1 MNRRAQTINGLF
13 KHGLMFSF
21 SVGKVHYHTL
31 KSDIISFLIFC
42 LFGILSFLFNKTLR
56 LQKKIFKQENEN
68 TTLCKMKTTGFQ
80 MHQEKNTVYYIY
92 FHHFHVLWKID
103 SYTVSCQSIRNK
115 CRGTSKGPSQANLQV
130 FFNWNINY
138 DIIFKIKTIWQNKY
152 PTQLWPRA
160 RPKSK
165 PDIFYVCISNLA
177 YFFKRIEE
185 SRTKL
190 RKPAYL

>member
-1 MNRRAQTINGLF
+1 MNLRAQTLNGLF

-21 SVGKVHYHTL
+21 GVGKVHYHTL
-31 KSDIISFLIFC
+31 KSDIIAFLIF
-42 LFGILSFLFNKTLR
+42 LFIWHTILFIQQHFKTCPSNKKTR
-56 LQKKIFKQENEN
+56 TQHYVKWKQQGFRYTKRKIQ
-68 TTLCKMKTTGFQ
+68 
-80 MHQEKNTVYYIY
+80 YIIYVY

-103 SYTVSCQSIRNK
+103 SYIR
-115 CRGTSKGPSQANLQV
+115 CHASRSETSAEGQV
-130 FFNWNINY
+130 KARAKRTCKFFFNWNINY

-160 RPKSK
+160 RPESK
-165 PDIFYVCISNLA
+165 PDVFDVCISNLA